1 MINSFKDT
9 PMRQSG
15 VIYDGSFEQVK
26 MMYAQ
31 DPQLAGE
38 LAISIIELTLTGG
51 ISSDNPLMP
60 ALLALQAKVVA
71 KDKQKYE
78 SKVAISESKRYE
90 RLSQIAELYNQGYK
104 QKEIAEMLGKS
115 SSTISE
121 SLAQIRESYPEL
133 LNLEKSSVSSENS
146 VSSSRIRP
154 TSVKFDGFSHVTVT
168 ENENVTENVTENEN
182 ENVTVNVAE
191 PMSAVNKK
199 TEEEKKQERLKGLL
213 QEVINMSNFNRL
225 SPWGKQTY
233 LTYYQWMEDAKGVYG
248 IFLFGRIVYIGKSI
262 NLYRRLN
269 EHRLSILKALKK
281 PLKGYP
287 NRKYNYIASA
297 ISHHGATITYMV
309 LKHLDGVDKKQLDK

>member
-26 MMYAQ
+26 MLYAQ

-51 ISSDNPLMP
+51 ISSDNPLIP
-60 ALLALQAKVVA
+60 AFLANQAKVVA

-78 SKVAISESKRYE
+78 SKVAAAESKKYE
-90 RLSQIAELYNQGYK
+90 RLSQIADLYNQGYK

-133 LNLEKSSVSSENS
+133 LNSGKSSENSENS
-146 VSSSRIRP
+146 VSFGRIRS
-154 TSVKFDGFSHVTVT
+154 TSGKFGEFTHDTDTV
-168 ENENVTENVTENEN
+168 NVNDNVNVTDTDNVNVNVN

-191 PMSAVNKK
+191 QMSAVNKK
-199 TEEEKKQERLKGLL
+199 T
-213 QEVINMSNFNRL
+213 
-225 SPWGKQTY
+225 
-233 LTYYQWMEDAKGVYG
+233 
-248 IFLFGRIVYIGKSI
+248 
-262 NLYRRLN
+262 
-269 EHRLSILKALKK
+269 
-281 PLKGYP
+281 
-287 NRKYNYIASA
+287 
-297 ISHHGATITYMV
+297 
-309 LKHLDGVDKKQLDK
+309 